1 MEAYQR
7 QLTIDEL
14 VLLQGA
20 IRDDMPKDGS
30 KAVTEFL
37 NLYWASENLMQFSK
51 EKKVI
56 EFYQGERFC
65 GILAFDLG
73 AAWWTDRTILY
84 EVVVLAVK
92 GCHGLQRE
100 ACKMLDKLAKRY
112 HASLIS
118 TGCFFQRDPQ
128 VVTNGYKKFG
138 FTQTYPTYV
147 KVVKHDIQ

>member
-1 MEAYQR
+1 MEAYRR
-7 QLTIDEL
+7 QLTREEL
-14 VLLQGA
+14 KLLQVA

-37 NLYWASENLMQFSK
+37 NLPWASECLMQFSK
-51 EKKVI
+51 EKKVV
-56 EFYQGERFC
+56 EFYQGDRFC
-65 GILAFDLG
+65 GILAFDYG
-73 AAWWTDRTILY
+73 SAWWTDKTIIY

-100 ACKMLDKLAKRY
+100 ACKMLDSIAAER
-112 HASLIS
+112 HASMIS
-118 TGCFFQRDPQ
+118 SGCFFQRNPQ
-128 VVTNGYKKFG
+128 VVTNGYKKAG